1 MILNFKLKSYR
12 CRYKDGP
19 KSIGGVC
26 FSSGCGNDL
35 YEERNRLYA
44 NVTIRWTKGNEE
56 LNYCFLDT
64 ETMIKYFIDL
74 SVLLGFKLLSFN
86 SNSDCY
92 KLQIRIIP
100 NRRYFIYVS
109 TFIRYVYEF
118 PFSLL
123 TYCALHNIK
132 SFPGL
137 NSIQII
143 QLYIALF
150 YSKAGALCH
159 CHGKA
164 NYAYT
169 NMNSKLMFSLN
180 RKNFNNSS
188 YLTFVHTDHSG
199 LIQLFNIL
207 NTKNLPQIADGINN
221 LANKYYVENEESIR
235 RW

>member
-1 MILNFKLKSYR
+1 MRLNFRLASYR
-12 CRYKDGP
+12 CRYKDGSRP
-19 KSIGGVC
+19 ISGAC
-26 FSSGCGNDL
+26 FSSGCGEL
-35 YEERNRLYA
+35 VYKERNHRYA
-44 NVTIRWTKGNEE
+44 NVTIKWTKEIEE

-64 ETMIKYFIDL
+64 ETMIKYFMDL
-74 SVLLGFKLLSFN
+74 SKLLGFRLLSFN
-86 SNSDCY
+86 SYGDYY
-92 KLQIRIIP
+92 KLQIRIFP
-100 NRRYFIYVS
+100 DKRYFVYVS

-150 YSKAGALCH
+150 YSKIGALCH

-180 RKNFNNSS
+180 RKDFNRSTH
-188 YLTFVHTDHSG
+188 LTFVYTDHSG
-199 LIQLFNIL
+199 LTQLFNTL
-207 NTKNLPQIADGINN
+207 NTKNLPQIVDGINN
-221 LANKYYVENEESIR
+221 LANKYYAKNEESIC